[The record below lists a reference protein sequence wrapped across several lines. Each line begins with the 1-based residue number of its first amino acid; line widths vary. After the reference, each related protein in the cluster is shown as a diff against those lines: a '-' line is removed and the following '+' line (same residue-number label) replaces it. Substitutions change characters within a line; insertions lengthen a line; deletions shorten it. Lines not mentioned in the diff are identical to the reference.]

1 MQRKT
6 PCQSYVKKEDLP
18 EVEQGKPYVCKQ
30 CGHRFAFAPGLSLH
44 LKKSCK
50 AAVAPCSPEE
60 LIKLQRDLID
70 TQQKL
75 LEFRTSAALAPVET
89 MFPTAAPHNQTNV
102 KGNVGQVA
110 QRDAI
115 GQQINVN
122 FFGKE
127 DTSYITQDMIRE
139 IMHEA
144 QLSIKDPDL
153 AAEQAFVALT
163 MLIRSNRGKMEN
175 VNCYIPNMKH
185 DFAMV
190 YNENGWEKMPMSTV
204 APQVVKS
211 TCDVLEKHQP
221 DGSKAGDMEC
231 GPVTRYVFTNETKY
245 KKGAEIRPVLAR
257 NRSLVLGEQ

>member
-1 MQRKT
+1 M
-6 PCQSYVKKEDLP
+6 
-18 EVEQGKPYVCKQ
+18 
-30 CGHRFAFAPGLSLH
+30 
-44 LKKSCK
+44 
-50 AAVAPCSPEE
+50 
-60 LIKLQRDLID
+60 
-70 TQQKL
+70 
-75 LEFRTSAALAPVET
+75 
-89 MFPTAAPHNQTNV
+89 

-115 GQQINVN
+115 GQQIIIN

-127 DTSYITQDMIRE
+127 DTSHITQDMIRE

-153 AAEQAFVALT
+153 AAEQALT
-163 MLIRSNRGKMEN
+163 MLIRSNREKMEN

-204 APQVVKS
+204 TPQVVKS

-221 DGSKAGDMEC
+221 DGSKSGDMEC
-231 GPVTRYVFTNETKY
+231 GPVTSYVFTNETKY

-257 NRSLVLGEQ
+257 NKSLVLGEQ